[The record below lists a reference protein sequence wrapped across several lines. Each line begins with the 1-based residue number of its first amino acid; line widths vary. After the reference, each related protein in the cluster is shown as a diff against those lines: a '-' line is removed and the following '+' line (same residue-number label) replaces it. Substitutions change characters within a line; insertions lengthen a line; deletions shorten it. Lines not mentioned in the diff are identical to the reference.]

1 MSSFQDFG
9 VFVHNNPESPEAILC
24 YTPFR
29 FLRVLLIKDQKKN
42 NKKTMPNS
50 LPYNALL
57 SPPIYL
63 LLFFHQFGQ
72 WWESDFCSPSSQT
85 SHYGKVTIGCLTKL

>member
-50 LPYNALL
+50 
-57 SPPIYL
+57 PPPSIYC
-63 LLFFHQFGQ
+63 
-72 WWESDFCSPSSQT
+72 CSFISSANG
-85 SHYGKVTIGCLTKL
+85 GKVISVHLAPKLHIMER

>member
-50 LPYNALL
+50 P
-57 SPPIYL
+57 PPIM
-63 LLFFHQFGQ
+63 
-72 WWESDFCSPSSQT
+72 PSSLPP
-85 SHYGKVTIGCLTKL
+85 SIYCCSFISSANGGKVISVHLAPKLHIMER